1 MATPTQAIQLSG
13 PQKAAVLLVAIGEEA
28 SAEVMRRLSEDEVK
42 ILSRAIARLNTV
54 PAEQVLAVME
64 EFDHARTALIGAA
77 RGGPEFA
84 TKVLTFAFGSEGA
97 RRLSEELPKP
107 GDQPG
112 RKLESLQKT
121 DPDQLGRF
129 IEGEHPQTIA
139 LILAHLMPSQAA
151 TLLAKLPPELQPDV
165 TTRLAELDRVAPEV
179 VQKISM
185 VISDRLISMGEFKRE
200 LYGGPRAIAEILNR
214 LDSRISDEI
223 LSSIPERQ
231 PLVDAIRHYMFVFE
245 DLLLVDAR
253 AMKEI
258 VGRVDRKL
266 LTTAL
271 KGTSDQLRN
280 HFLSCMSQRAAEMI
294 REDMDAMGPIRIKDV
309 EAAQQE
315 ILGAIRILETEGVLS
330 LKGGGEEQYVV

>member
-1 MATPTQAIQLSG
+1 
-13 PQKAAVLLVAIGEEA
+13 
-28 SAEVMRRLSEDEVK
+28 
-42 ILSRAIARLNTV
+42 
-54 PAEQVLAVME
+54 
-64 EFDHARTALIGAA
+64 
-77 RGGPEFA
+77 
-84 TKVLTFAFGSEGA
+84 
-97 RRLSEELPKP
+97 
-107 GDQPG
+107 
-112 RKLESLQKT
+112 
-121 DPDQLGRF
+121 
-129 IEGEHPQTIA
+129 
-139 LILAHLMPSQAA
+139 MPSQAA